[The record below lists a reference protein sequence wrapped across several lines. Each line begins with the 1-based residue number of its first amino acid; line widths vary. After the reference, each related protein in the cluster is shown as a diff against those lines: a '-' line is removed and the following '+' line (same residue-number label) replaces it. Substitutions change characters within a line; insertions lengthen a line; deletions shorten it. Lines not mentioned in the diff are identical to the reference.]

1 MRFAGVAEHSTSA
14 GEANRPLVRSGY
26 SRRGLQKL
34 LLRDCDVQVATNWSP
49 AERSFERLEENA
61 GGVPD
66 EEFPVPD
73 VAGEHGV
80 GGMPCLLPDLE
91 RGDARPSRAGREAGA
106 KAMA

>member
-14 GEANRPLVRSGY
+14 GVANRPLVRSGY
-26 SRRGLQKL
+26 PRRGLQSL

-66 EEFPVPD
+66 EELPVPD
-73 VAGEHGV
+73 VARQHGIRGV
-80 GGMPCLLPDLE
+80 SRLLNE
-91 RGDARPSRAGREAGA
+91 VNRCEFGASEAA
-106 KAMA
+106 CK